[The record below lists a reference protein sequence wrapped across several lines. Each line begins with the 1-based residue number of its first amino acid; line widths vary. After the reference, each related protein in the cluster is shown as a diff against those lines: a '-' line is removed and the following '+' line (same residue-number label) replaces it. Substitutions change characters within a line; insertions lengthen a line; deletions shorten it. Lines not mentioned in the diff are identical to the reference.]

1 MLIVFGTHM
10 GRSKRSGDKVSP
22 TVEMNDQKK
31 NKPLIDDESLQSII
45 SALNSKNTEGMEQ
58 GRVLSDIDTT
68 DLGSIMK
75 HLLSA
80 LAILTKKVQVL
91 EEKASIVNSEDSG
104 SRFESQM
111 RAQIDYTDEIKQ
123 RSLKGNLILSSA
135 SVGGRK
141 SVILSEKD
149 LSDRKM
155 LLIDHIIDLIGQKY
169 NVLLPKEDIQACH
182 RLPNGSVILWIW
194 RRTEDS
200 AWASLVNA
208 IKRGLNP
215 EFNFYANFHL
225 TKRRNDLAYDLRQL
239 RKSGKIVKYYTDEN
253 GSISFKLKESSNKC
267 RITFFKDKN
276 STSEKTYL
284 KTELLEL
291 INIGT

>member
-10 GRSKRSGDKVSP
+10 GRSKRSGDRVSP

-45 SALNSKNTEGMEQ
+45 SALKSKNMEGMEQ

-80 LAILTKKVQVL
+80 LAILTKKVHVL
-91 EEKASIVNSEDSG
+91 EEKASNVNHEDSQ
-104 SRFESQM
+104 SQFESQL
-111 RAQIDYTDEIKQ
+111 RNQIDYTDEIKQ

-135 SVGGRK
+135 TVGGRK
-141 SVILSEKD
+141 SVILSEKY

-182 RLPNGSVILWIW
+182 RLPNGSVILRIW

-200 AWASLVNA
+200 AGPAW
-208 IKRGLNP
+208 
-215 EFNFYANFHL
+215 
-225 TKRRNDLAYDLRQL
+225 
-239 RKSGKIVKYYTDEN
+239 
-253 GSISFKLKESSNKC
+253 
-267 RITFFKDKN
+267 
-276 STSEKTYL
+276 
-284 KTELLEL
+284 
-291 INIGT
+291 